1 MRSIFMLDEPQ
12 LRQVEAKLAEM
23 TALSSAEQT
32 RKQCLIDAL
41 LREKTELSRYRS
53 RARRPIK
60 LAA

>member
-12 LRQVEAKLAEM
+12 LKQVEAKLAEM
-23 TALSSAEQT
+23 TALPAAEQT

-41 LREKTELSRYRS
+41 LRERTELSRYRS
-53 RARRPIK
+53 RTRRQMK